1 MFWNEKANEIFYRY
15 IIKSGIPKMDQFST
29 QSSPSSMNFSHYHI
43 NFLLHHNKNV
53 FSYPFSQKC
62 TALWPCHV
70 SQMFILSIHSC
81 HLKETFGC
89 PKTWQ
94 SEKQGQRNRGDADIT
109 ISKWC
114 QELQQP
120 YQVICY
126 HDENK
131 HLCIKVLCNG
141 YTPQLVI
148 SENLCDKVCSDLL
161 LTSSSLD
168 KTLKKKNVCL

>member
-1 MFWNEKANEIFYRY
+1 
-15 IIKSGIPKMDQFST
+15 
-29 QSSPSSMNFSHYHI
+29 
-43 NFLLHHNKNV
+43 
-53 FSYPFSQKC
+53 
-62 TALWPCHV
+62 
-70 SQMFILSIHSC
+70 MFILSIHSC

-168 KTLKKKNVCL
+168 KTLKKKMSASKDNCMNMAHLLFSDDNAKTTGALVIHD